1 MLSRT
6 LLSPLFPFFLA
17 RAIPTLCFW
26 RSPLDCAFILLS
38 LTTTTHSVS
47 LSAFHLLHNLC
58 PLRAVVCH
66 RRHVDIATRHLALG
80 ATRSRSTIYT
90 RAIHSIPRR
99 PRSTVLCLPT
109 IRQHAGAKS
118 GATILARYLLL
129 LGQSRQA
136 LDRGRQHKTDAH
148 GHLPHLPAHRPI
160 LVHQGIARQDLWPT
174 RRVSQPAN
182 KALRTQSRHR
192 RRRRSLQVR
201 HPLSHQRPL
210 YRPDSKPQLPP
221 RPSQDHPLLRA
232 SSSSSSSSSSSN
244 TPAQAQFQTTPAGD
258 IVLPSWT
265 DAGPT
270 PLRVIVE
277 EPEYELSPI
286 NSPATSRPHSPAY
299 PQHAAPSPD
308 SPNHS
313 WAFRSAPSRDN
324 ASLRLRER
332 GDYAALPSPIDRSST
347 PDTRLEDVKRP
358 FNRPFYAEPYTAQPS
373 SNPPEFTVHTP
384 SSSFSPA

>member
-1 MLSRT
+1 MLT
-6 LLSPLFPFFLA
+6 
-17 RAIPTLCFW
+17 
-26 RSPLDCAFILLS
+26 
-38 LTTTTHSVS
+38 
-47 LSAFHLLHNLC
+47 
-58 PLRAVVCH
+58 
-66 RRHVDIATRHLALG
+66 
-80 ATRSRSTIYT
+80 
-90 RAIHSIPRR
+90 
-99 PRSTVLCLPT
+99 
-109 IRQHAGAKS
+109 
-118 GATILARYLLL
+118 
-129 LGQSRQA
+129 
-136 LDRGRQHKTDAH
+136 
-148 GHLPHLPAHRPI
+148 
-160 LVHQGIARQDLWPT
+160 
-174 RRVSQPAN
+174 SQPATWLS
-182 KALRTQSRHR
+182 ALLVLAAPSTLAQSTASPADLAAQYSASLPSANMQAQSQAPPSLPATSSFWDNLGRHWTEADSTKQTLMAIFLICQLIGLFWFIKGSLDKIFGRRAEYRNQRTKRFAR
-192 RRRRSLQVR
+192 RAAIAAAGGLSKSGI
-201 HPLSHQRPL
+201 PLSHQRPL